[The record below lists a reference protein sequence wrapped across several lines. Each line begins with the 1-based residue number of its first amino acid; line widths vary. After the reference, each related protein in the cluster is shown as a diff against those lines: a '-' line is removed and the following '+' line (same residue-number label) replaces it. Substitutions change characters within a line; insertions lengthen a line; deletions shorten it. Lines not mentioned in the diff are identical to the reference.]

1 MNRFAAA
8 LALGLV
14 LCGASAHAQ
23 ARRFAPWPEAELA
36 KQKPAAV
43 REPESSPVKLPML
56 WGLWFYRNAI
66 SPLDGVRCGLYPTCS
81 GYATDAVRKHGALAG
96 GFLAADRLIHEAS
109 VRTPEYPIIEKFD
122 RRFLHDP
129 VEANDRLF
137 RRGPAAAPTPAPPA
151 PSAFAVGDRLRDPP
165 AAFTDPGAAAELA
178 SSLAES
184 GDRYR
189 AVGEFR
195 RAAFLS
201 RDDARASAL
210 LVEGGWVAAA
220 AGAEARR
227 KKPASWSAGNE
238 AFDEADR
245 LFEDAD
251 RRALKAED
259 LEAVRRAGYAKALA
273 YLSRGYLPEAT
284 RRFKLLA
291 VEGRDDALAADA
303 AWLGAWSELSR
314 DLALGRSSRAS
325 AKDRFEPFLEDPER
339 AESAKGLILEASDEN
354 WRDCSPTAAAV
365 MSFVLPGSGYVYA
378 GRPMVGLG
386 ALVLNGAFIAGTVL
400 AFRDGNYPLAA
411 ILLSMET
418 GWYVGGATGAALEVV
433 DRNEL
438 GRRKVERK
446 LRKKYMG
453 TVWPGGAAVAILF

>member
-1 MNRFAAA
+1 M
-8 LALGLV
+8 
-14 LCGASAHAQ
+14 
-23 ARRFAPWPEAELA
+23 
-36 KQKPAAV
+36 
-43 REPESSPVKLPML
+43 KLPFL

-81 GYATDAVRKHGALAG
+81 GYATEAVRKHGALAG

-109 VRTPEYPIIEKFD
+109 VRQPEYPVIEKFE

-129 VEANDRLF
+129 VEGNDRLF
-137 RRGPAAAPTPAPPA
+137 RRGPAATPTPPP
-151 PSAFAVGDRLRDPP
+151 PISRFAVGTMPRDPP
-165 AAFTDPGAAAELA
+165 AALTDAAVAARLA
-178 SSLAES
+178 SSLADS

-201 RDDARASAL
+201 GDDLRASAL
-210 LVEGGWVAAA
+210 LVEGGWTAAS
-220 AGAEARR
+220 AGADARR
-227 KKPASWSAGNE
+227 AKPGSWSAGEE

-251 RRALKAED
+251 RRAARASD
-259 LEAVRRAGYAKALA
+259 AAAVRRAGYARAMA
-273 YLSRGYLPEAT
+273 YLARGYHPEAV

-291 VEGRDDALAADA
+291 MDARDELSSDA
-303 AWLGAWSELSR
+303 AWLGAWSELSH
-314 DLALGRSSRAS
+314 DLARGRSARAA

-339 AESAKGLILEASDEN
+339 AEKARALIASTTDEN
-354 WRDCSPTAAAV
+354 WRDRSPTAAAV

-386 ALVLNGAFIAGTVL
+386 AFLLNGAFIAGTVV

-411 ILLSMET
+411 ILLSLET

-433 DRNEL
+433 ERNDV
-438 GRRKVERK
+438 GRRTVERK
-446 LRKKYMG
+446 LRKKFMG
-453 TVWPGGAAVAILF
+453 TVWPGGAAGALLF